1 MTVHETPMMST
12 PSRHAAVPDPVPVVV
27 PKQARRRRTGPVLVV
42 GIDGSASA
50 RHAALW
56 AAREAVRRHAA
67 MKLVFAY
74 FLPAA
79 GYAGYNPYPADM
91 LATMSED
98 GQAVLDEVTAAVHT
112 TYPDLDVTTE
122 VLHGDPATTLRHA
135 ADGAVLTV
143 LGGHHRSRVA
153 TALGSLAAK
162 LIARNPSPVAVI
174 PDGEEPENG
183 PVVVGVDG
191 SPASEGAISF
201 AFEAASLRHAPLT
214 AVHCWTDPA
223 GMGPVPTY
231 TAMLADPDPIE
242 ESERE
247 LLSERLAG
255 WSERYPDVAVKQVLT
270 RQGAAF
276 ALGDLASTAQ
286 LLVLGTR
293 GHAGLAG
300 LLAGSTGQT
309 LIGHSSVPVVVVRP
323 PQ

>member
-1 MTVHETPMMST
+1 MTVHETPMTAT
-12 PSRHAAVPDPVPVVV
+12 PSRHAAVPDVMPRQV
-27 PKQARRRRTGPVLVV
+27 RRRRTGRVLVV

-50 RHAALW
+50 RHAAFW

-67 MKLVFAY
+67 LSLVFAY
-74 FLPAA
+74 SLPAA
-79 GYAGYNPYPADM
+79 GYSGYNPYPADM
-91 LATMSED
+91 LGTMSDD
-98 GQAVLDEVTAAVHT
+98 GQAVLDEVAAAVHAAH
-112 TYPDLDVTTE
+112 PELDVTTE
-122 VLHGDPATTLRHA
+122 VVHCDPATALRRA

-162 LIARNPSPVAVI
+162 LVARNPSPVAVV
-174 PDGEEPENG
+174 PDGEEPGTG

-223 GMGPVPTY
+223 GMSAVTTY

-242 ESERE
+242 ESERS

-255 WSERYPDVAVKQVLT
+255 WSEKYPDVAVERVLT
-270 RQGAAF
+270 RQGAVF
-276 ALGDLASTAQ
+276 ALGDLASSAQ
-286 LLVLGTR
+286 LLVIGTR

>member
-1 MTVHETPMMST
+1 MTVHETPMMTTHS
-12 PSRHAAVPDPVPVVV
+12 PAAVPF
-27 PKQARRRRTGPVLVV
+27 QAPRPTRPRRRTGPVVVV

-56 AAREAVRRHAA
+56 AAREAARRHAA
-67 MKLVFAY
+67 LNLVYAY

-91 LATMSED
+91 LETMSAD
-98 GQAVLDEVTAAVHT
+98 GQAVLDDITAVVRTAH
-112 TYPDLDVTTE
+112 PELDVTMD
-122 VLHGDPATTLRHA
+122 VVHGDPVTVLRHA
-135 ADGAVLTV
+135 ADGALLTV

-162 LIARNPSPVAVI
+162 LIAKNPSPVAVI
-174 PDGEEPENG
+174 PDGEEPDKG

-201 AFEAASLRHAPLT
+201 AFEAAALRHAPLT

-242 ESERE
+242 ETERS

-255 WSERYPDVAVKQVLT
+255 WSEKYPDVAVEQLLT
-270 RQGAAF
+270 RRGTAS
-276 ALGDLASTAQ
+276 ALGDQASTAQ

-309 LIGHSSVPVVVVRP
+309 LIGHSSIPVVVVRP
-323 PQ
+323 PH

>member
-1 MTVHETPMMST
+1 MP
-12 PSRHAAVPDPVPVVV
+12 R
-27 PKQARRRRTGPVLVV
+27 QLRRRRTGPVLVV
-42 GIDGSASA
+42 GIDGSHSA

-67 MKLVFAY
+67 LNLVFAY
-74 FLPAA
+74 SLPAA
-79 GYAGYNPYPADM
+79 GYSGYDPYPADM
-91 LATMSED
+91 LATMLDD
-98 GQAVLDEVTAAVHT
+98 GHAVLDEIAAAVHAAH
-112 TYPDLDVTTE
+112 PGLDVTID
-122 VLHGDPATTLRHA
+122 VVHGDPAAALRRA

-162 LIARNPSPVAVI
+162 LVARNPSPVAVI
-174 PDGEEPENG
+174 PDGEEPVNG

-191 SPASEGAISF
+191 SPGPARVPFPSRSRQRRYGTRRSRRALLDRSSRDGPGP
-201 AFEAASLRHAPLT
+201 AYAAVL
-214 AVHCWTDPA
+214 
-223 GMGPVPTY
+223 G
-231 TAMLADPDPIE
+231 DPDPTE
-242 ESERE
+242 EFERS
-247 LLSERLAG
+247 LLGERLAG
-255 WSERYPDVAVKQVLT
+255 WGEKYPDVTVERVLS

-286 LLVLGTR
+286 LLVIGTR

-323 PQ
+323 PR

>member
-1 MTVHETPMMST
+1 MTVHETSTIET
-12 PSRHAAVPDPVPVVV
+12 PSRRAAAPDQVPR
-27 PKQARRRRTGPVLVV
+27 QLRRRRTGPVLVV
-42 GIDGSASA
+42 GIDGSHSA

-67 MKLVFAY
+67 LNLVFAY
-74 FLPAA
+74 SLPAA
-79 GYAGYNPYPADM
+79 GYSGYNPYPADM
-91 LATMSED
+91 LATMSDD
-98 GQAVLDEVTAAVHT
+98 GHAVLDEIAAAVHAAH
-112 TYPDLDVTTE
+112 PELDVTID
-122 VLHGDPATTLRHA
+122 VVHGDPAAALRRA

-162 LIARNPSPVAVI
+162 LVARNPSPVAVI
-174 PDGEEPENG
+174 PDGEEPVNG

-223 GMGPVPTY
+223 GMGPVPAY
-231 TAMLADPDPIE
+231 TAVLGEPDPTE
-242 ESERE
+242 EFERS
-247 LLSERLAG
+247 LLGERLAG
-255 WSERYPDVAVKQVLT
+255 WGENYPDVTVERVLS

-286 LLVLGTR
+286 LLVIGTR

-323 PQ
+323 PR